1 MGNANGNASNAN
13 PNPSNTNKSSLNSVT
28 SDENQAVTD
37 RKFSDE
43 PLYVVYGRPSCG
55 YCVKAV
61 DLLESKQLHHCK
73 IGVEMLHQVHAGR

>member
-1 MGNANGNASNAN
+1 MGNANNRTS
-13 PNPSNTNKSSLNSVT
+13 PPSLKSVNDVN
-28 SDENQAVTD
+28 DGNQAAND

-73 IGVEMLHQVHAGR
+73 IGVEMLQQVTGLNIS